1 MENALIPLLT
11 AELDAE
17 TAPMCNARNL
27 HTTLQVG
34 RDFSNWIK
42 GRIEEYGFVENI
54 DFLVID
60 SPNLANQSRG
70 VFPKSGEKIDFP
82 KPENQKKGRG
92 GDRRSIDYHLT
103 LDMAKELAMI
113 ENNEIG
119 RAVRR
124 YFIQAEKTLREKL
137 LAELRDKAAHVLPV
151 RGVKL
156 MRDGLSM
163 RDTLKLQEQ
172 SRKVLRMMM
181 EAQSK
186 AERQNL
192 HYHLRQI
199 NLTLGVPTIEL
210 VQIEAEIDRKAV

>member
-1 MENALIPLLT
+1 MEHALIPLLS
-11 AELDAE
+11 AEIQAE
-17 TAPMCNARNL
+17 TVPLCNARDL
-27 HTTLQVG
+27 HAALQVDT
-34 RDFSNWIK
+34 RFNDWMAR
-42 GRIEEYGFVENI
+42 RIEDYGFVDGLDFQTI
-54 DFLVID
+54 DY
-60 SPNLANQSRG
+60 SNLS
-70 VFPKSGEKIDFP
+70 
-82 KPENQKKGRG
+82 NQKKGRG

-137 LAELRDKAAHVLPV
+137 QAELREKAAHVLPV

-156 MRDGLSM
+156 MRDGLSL
-163 RDTLKLQEQ
+163 RDNLRLQEHG
-172 SRKVLRMMM
+172 RKVLRLIL
-181 EAQSK
+181 EAQTR

-199 NLTLGVPTIEL
+199 NLVLGIPTIEL
-210 VQIEAEIDRKAV
+210 EQIEAEVQS

>member
-1 MENALIPLLT
+1 MEHALIPLLS
-11 AELDAE
+11 AEIQAE
-17 TAPMCNARNL
+17 TVPLCNARDL
-27 HTTLQVG
+27 HAALQVG

-42 GRIEEYGFVENI
+42 GRIDEYGFIEGV

-60 SPNLANQSRG
+60 SPNPA
-70 VFPKSGEKIDFP
+70 
-82 KPENQKKGRG
+82 NQKKGRG
-92 GDRRSIDYHLT
+92 GDRRSIGYHLT

-137 LAELRDKAAHVLPV
+137 QAELREKAAHVLPV

-156 MRDGLSM
+156 MRDGLSL
-163 RDTLKLQEQ
+163 RDNLKLQDQ
-172 SRKVLRMMM
+172 GRKVLRLIL
-181 EAQSK
+181 EAPTR

-199 NLTLGVPTIEL
+199 NLLPGEG
-210 VQIEAEIDRKAV
+210 KG

>member
-1 MENALIPLLT
+1 MEHALIPLLS
-11 AELDAE
+11 AEIQAE
-17 TAPMCNARNL
+17 TVPLCNARDL
-27 HTTLQVG
+27 HAALQVG

-42 GRIEEYGFVENI
+42 GRIDEYGFIEGV

-60 SPNLANQSRG
+60 SPNPA
-70 VFPKSGEKIDFP
+70 
-82 KPENQKKGRG
+82 NQKKGRG

-137 LAELRDKAAHVLPV
+137 QAELREKAAHVLPV

-156 MRDGLSM
+156 MRDGLSL
-163 RDTLKLQEQ
+163 RDNLKLQDQ
-172 SRKVLRMMM
+172 GRKVLRLIL
-181 EAQSK
+181 EAPTW

-199 NLTLGVPTIEL
+199 NLVLGIPTIEL
-210 VQIEAEIDRKAV
+210 EQIEAEVKL

>member
-11 AELDAE
+11 AEVQSEAVQL
-17 TAPMCNARNL
+17 CNARDL
-27 HTTLQVG
+27 HASLQVG

-42 GRIEEYGFVENI
+42 GRIDEYGFDEGI

-60 SPNLANQSRG
+60 SPNPA
-70 VFPKSGEKIDFP
+70 
-82 KPENQKKGRG
+82 NQKKGRG

-103 LDMAKELAMI
+103 MDMAKELAMI

-124 YFIQAEKTLREKL
+124 YFIQAEKTLREKM
-137 LAELRDKAAHVLPV
+137 LADLRDKAAHVLPV

-172 SRKVLRMMM
+172 SRKVMRQMM
-181 EAQSK
+181 ASSTK

-199 NLTLGVPTIEL
+199 NLTLGVPTVDLDAIESE
-210 VQIEAEIDRKAV
+210 VSATQGED